1 MEKPAWGFSA
11 FKGSLKIFLS
21 TKINHP
27 ATVKTSSYAMDIT
40 KMQNHLDT
48 LLAHYTSNNKLDD
61 VMCDYNNLTRL
72 IRAQHPHRSIF
83 LSLLRQN
90 VK

>member
-1 MEKPAWGFSA
+1 MEKTAWGFSA

-27 ATVKTSSYAMDIT
+27 ATVKTSSYVMDIM

-61 VMCDYNNLTRL
+61 VMYVIIITLPGL
-72 IRAQHPHRSIF
+72 SERSIRIDQSF
-83 LSLLRQN
+83 
-90 VK
+90 